1 MAQGWVVGSSGSA
14 DSTYSGVLGPYTM
27 STSNYVQVRMLYK
40 IYRRETSYQVWY
52 KIQFH
57 RTNTGHKT
65 YGTVRS
71 NIFLGTTSKKKHS
84 VKVSTSNSTWQNAT
98 PLTSLDDSSFSVDL
112 ASTSTASIKVGFA
125 TYADVANLATS
136 GSVTSS
142 GYPSSPYKSSGS
154 ITIPKAIDYTPCGT
168 PTGVSVTDNG
178 NGTFTISAT
187 AGSNGTANA
196 TSSVDLYYT
205 IDGSAPTTSNYRE
218 TFNISA
224 TAGTKVSKT
233 FSFTEL
239 STAAASSI
247 FGTDLAATVKLV
259 ARSRGAA
266 GASYYSG
273 VSSAASAT
281 FTWRGRPTIPIITS
295 PSSTGF
301 ILPQTYGFYARWDPP
316 QDLANNTINGY
327 AVYLVNKTTGTV
339 EDFATIT
346 QASQRSCWLTV
357 GETLGEYCVE
367 VAATCSNGV
376 NSSTTRSA
384 GSVTVVPLINYPEID
399 YYIDD
404 YNCSAKATSVFEHRG
419 SRRTKVYLDTGAG
432 NVCRVYWN
440 DVSPSR
446 DRSVVYTVNVYLLS
460 QSSDSVSLGT
470 YKISNTEFYITSE
483 MLKNGK
489 ESAELLDFDLEDEAV
504 TLLVE
509 VYGDASDGSFI
520 DYSGDIN
527 RGYFNVAQASGVLQT
542 SEVEGL
548 TKVTRSIAFAKD
560 SNSRWQPV
568 KDFLIR
574 DVDNWV
580 SSDIRYI
587 SLLDPSG
594 EPVVDANEEPI
605 FIS

>member
-1 MAQGWVVGSSGSA
+1 MATGWAYGSGASNGSSV
-14 DSTYSGVLGPYTM
+14 STYSVMGPYA
-27 STSNYVQVRMLYK
+27 SYGSKYVEIRMRYA
-40 IYRRETSYQVWY
+40 IYRDTAAY
-52 KIQFH
+52 KVFYDIQFH
-57 RTNTGHKT
+57 RTNTGYTTAGKT
-65 YGTVRS
+65 YWGVYTGSTKRAS
-71 NIFLGTTSKKKHS
+71 GSKS
-84 VKVSTSNSTWQNAT
+84 ISTSNSTWVSLAT
-98 PLTSLDDSSFSVDL
+98 GNFSVDL
-112 ASTSTASIKVGFA
+112 ASTSNSTFNLGFE
-125 TYADVANLATS
+125 TCSSVTPNLTTGGRRQNSLS
-136 GSVTSS
+136 GSADKTV
-142 GYPSSPYKSSGS
+142 S
-154 ITIPKAIDYTPCGT
+154 ITVPKAVDYTACGT
-168 PTGVSVTDNG
+168 PTSVSVTDNG

-205 IDGSAPTTSNYRE
+205 IDGSAPSTSNYRE
-218 TFNISA
+218 TFNIAA

-281 FTWRGRPTIPIITS
+281 FTWRGRPTIPIITC

-301 ILPQTYGFYARWDPP
+301 ILPQTYGFYASWEPP
-316 QDLANNTINGY
+316 QDTANNTINGY

-376 NSSTTRSA
+376 NSSTVRSA

-399 YYIDD
+399 HYVDD
-404 YNCSAKATSVFEHRG
+404 YNCSAKATSVFAHRG
-419 SRRTKVYLDTGAG
+419 GRRTKVYLDTGAG

-446 DRSVVYTVNVYLLS
+446 DRSVVYTVNVCLLS
-460 QSSDSVSLGT
+460 QSSESVSLGT

-483 MLKNGK
+483 MIAEGK
-489 ESAELLDFDLEDEAV
+489 ERMKSLGYELEDDAI
-504 TLLVE
+504 TLQVD
-509 VYGDASDGSFI
+509 VWGVASDGNYV
-520 DYSGDIN
+520 DYSSDSID
-527 RGYFNVAQASGVLQT
+527 RCLFNVAQASGVLQT

-548 TKVTRSIAFAKD
+548 TKVTRSIAFAKNRD
-560 SNSRWQPV
+560 GYWQPV

-574 DVDNWV
+574 DADNWV
-580 SSDIRYI
+580 SSDIRYV

-594 EPVVDANEEPI
+594 EPVVDSNEEPI